1 MTWTNR
7 FRLFGGL
14 LAVLVIV
21 AILTLVFNHRQ
32 TQAQS
37 LTATVKTDS
46 YDVGAS
52 YGGTVIKQNVK
63 ENDSVAVGDD
73 LFTMQSPQLQQ
84 DVANKVK
91 VKSTG
96 AYDVNTKKGT
106 ITYKATVAGQVDQ
119 LSAKLGTTM
128 TGGQPFARIT
138 VTGSQ
143 YVVAQYLLTPRE
155 YERIQQGANVEVLL
169 PNNEKITGS
178 VSNIKV
184 STDRGNAATEL
195 RVDSPELSD
204 AALSTLTKDG
214 SPVVATVRLRD
225 DGPLAGVSDGVFTFL
240 RQIGLQ

>member
-7 FRLFGGL
+7 LRLFGGL
-14 LAVLVIV
+14 LAVLVLV

-52 YGGTVIKQNVK
+52 YGGTVIKQYVK
-63 ENDSVAVGDD
+63 ENDSVAVGEK
-73 LFTMQSPQLQQ
+73 LFTMQSPQLQS
-84 DVANKVK
+84 DVANDIE

-96 AYDVNTKKGT
+96 AYDVNGKKGT
-106 ITYKATVAGQVDQ
+106 ITYKATVAGQVDV

-143 YVVAQYLLTPRE
+143 YVLAQYLLTPRE
-155 YERIQQGANVEVLL
+155 YERVQQGASVEVLL
-169 PNNEKITGS
+169 PNNEKIAGT
-178 VSNIKV
+178 VSNISV
-184 STDRGNAATEL
+184 ATDRGNAAAEL
-195 RVDSPELSD
+195 RVDSNQLSD
-204 AALSTLTKDG
+204 PALSTLTKDG
-214 SPVVATVRLRD
+214 TPVVATVRLRD
-225 DGPLAGVSDGVFTFL
+225 DGPLAGVSDGVFSFL